1 LTHRYGGPGH
11 IPQPRRFTRFAPVS
25 LFQVGESGDVVAT
38 EAAGGEPATA
48 APLVRRLRRVALG
61 PPLITSAVVDERM
74 RKLTAMGVLS
84 GDLLSSVAYGPQ
96 AMVTVLALAGAGAL
110 SDDTGVLIAAGR
122 PGGLL
127 AVCLDQAL
135 VLVGVARLGQV
146 PRGEMVAQLGLGQA
160 LVALAALSWA
170 CLACSRTALRT

>member
-1 LTHRYGGPGH
+1 
-11 IPQPRRFTRFAPVS
+11 
-25 LFQVGESGDVVAT
+25 VVAT

-127 AVCLDQAL
+127 AVCLDQAPGEL
-135 VLVGVARLGQV
+135 AGVARLGQV